1 MFLLFCLVAVLKC
14 YLSIML
20 CCHVKALIMILHYT
34 LHVEWDILRLSNIC
48 LVKELAL
55 KFGKFA
61 FCISVIYNMLY
72 YFYSNHKEGPPLS
85 CAAANGHQVLVLYL
99 LSSGASL
106 TGDCT
111 MHDVDVSMHL
121 Y

>member
-1 MFLLFCLVAVLKC
+1 
-14 YLSIML
+14 
-20 CCHVKALIMILHYT
+20 
-34 LHVEWDILRLSNIC
+34 
-48 LVKELAL
+48 
-55 KFGKFA
+55 
-61 FCISVIYNMLY
+61 MLY

>member
-1 MFLLFCLVAVLKC
+1 
-14 YLSIML
+14 
-20 CCHVKALIMILHYT
+20 MILRYT
-34 LHVEWDILRLSNIC
+34 SHVEWDILRLSNIC

-61 FCISVIYNMLY
+61 FCKNSLYVICYTTS
-72 YFYSNHKEGPPLS
+72 SNHKEGLPLS
-85 CAAANGHQVLVLYL
+85 CAAANGHQVLVSYL

-111 MHDVDVSMHL
+111 MHGVDVSMHL